1 MLKVYYT
8 CSGAM
13 VPSNSASIR
22 NLQHPMI
29 QTLADLIEAVWQ
41 SHLSLSPYH
50 LPDDLGYVEGRL
62 EGERLTIEN
71 HGYQSP
77 EFRKLH
83 LELAR
88 VGNSLDIL
96 HCVMFPRPDYFLPMF
111 GCDLV
116 GGRGQIS
123 AAIVD
128 LSPIGASLPDTYEA
142 AIAALPRP
150 FFSQERDLP
159 DWGTIFSRH
168 CRFIRP
174 ANPAEEAAFVDLIID
189 YLTLHCEQARQTLP
203 SPDAT
208 KSILAGQQHYCT
220 QQQQNDKTRRV
231 LEKAFGESWAER
243 YMKTVLFDL
252 PQLA

>member
-8 CSGAM
+8 YLASM
-13 VPSNSASIR
+13 SFSPTTSIR
-22 NLQHPMI
+22 EQQHPMI
-29 QTLADLIEAVWQ
+29 RDLANRIEAVWRA
-41 SHLSLSPYH
+41 HLSLSPYQ
-50 LPDDLGYVEGRL
+50 LPEDLGYVEGRL

-71 HGYQSP
+71 AGYQAP
-77 EFRKLH
+77 QFRKLH

-88 VGNSLDIL
+88 VGNNLDIL
-96 HCVMFPRPDYFLPMF
+96 HCVMFPRPEYALPMF

-128 LSPIGASLPDTYEA
+128 LSPVADQLPPAYDA
-142 AIAALPRP
+142 AIATLARPTFAQERALP
-150 FFSQERDLP
+150 E
-159 DWGTIFSRH
+159 WGNIFSPH

-174 ANPAEEAAFVDLIID
+174 TTAEEEAAFVQLIVD
-189 YLTLHCEQARQTLP
+189 YLTIHCQQAIALEPTP
-203 SPDAT
+203 EAAEA
-208 KSILAGQQHYCT
+208 ILAGQRHYCT

-231 LEKAFGESWAER
+231 LEKAFGDAWAER
-243 YMKTVLFDL
+243 YMTTVLFDV